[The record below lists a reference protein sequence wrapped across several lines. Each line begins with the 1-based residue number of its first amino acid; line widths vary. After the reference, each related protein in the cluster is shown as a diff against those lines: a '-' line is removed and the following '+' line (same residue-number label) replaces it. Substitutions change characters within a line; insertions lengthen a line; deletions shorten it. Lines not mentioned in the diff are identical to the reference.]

1 MRPQLR
7 CTYVLNHHIIC
18 NDSVLPQLGTAMR
31 IRERAT
37 IVTPLRAAALLYP
50 TVLFSWS
57 RSITPVS
64 RHSLSHTRAE
74 SFTTHKSSHHKAN
87 LLLSHTTFIRVLTF
101 PLTIPLC
108 MLVIDK
114 WMLDGNDIK
123 EFFVCLTIRYVH
135 MLFYSIDM
143 HNNYP
148 LPSHCKTLQ
157 VSYSLLQH

>member
-1 MRPQLR
+1 
-7 CTYVLNHHIIC
+7 
-18 NDSVLPQLGTAMR
+18 MR

-74 SFTTHKSSHHKAN
+74 SFTTHKPSHHKAN
-87 LLLSHTTFIRVLTF
+87 HLHSLTTTSHTTFIRVLTF

-108 MLVIDK
+108 MLVIGK

-123 EFFVCLTIRYVH
+123 EFMSALLYGMYTCFSTVLTCTI
-135 MLFYSIDM
+135 ITP
-143 HNNYP
+143 YP
-148 LPSHCKTLQ
+148 YTVRHYKWAIHYYNTRHWTIKKKARDIFIFNITHTS
-157 VSYSLLQH
+157 